1 MKIITCYKC
10 VPDEQD
16 IAINNADGTLDFSKA
31 DSKISQYDLNAIE
44 AACQLK
50 QQLGDAQVVAMSVG
64 GKALTNA
71 KGRKDVLSRGPDEL
85 IVVIDDQFEQALP
98 QHTATALAA
107 AAQKSGFDLLICGDG
122 SSDLYAQQVGLLVG
136 EALNIPAIN
145 GVSKILSLT
154 DSTLTVER
162 ELEDEVETL
171 SIPLPAVIAVSTDI
185 NTPQIPSMKAILGA
199 AKKPVQVWSPAD
211 IGLNSVPTYSAQQ
224 VAAPKQR
231 ERQRVVIEGDGEEQ
245 IAAFVENLRKIILLS
260 GDVMNKFSSVWVFS
274 DTPSRLPELMSGAQA
289 VGEKVNAF
297 VLNEADSATACH
309 LGADHVWLLS
319 GKPEDRMIEDYAA
332 AMAETIRQHSEGG
345 AVLLPNTR
353 RGKLLAAKL
362 GYRLS
367 AAVSN
372 DASEVALQDGKAAVK
387 HMVYGGLAIGAETI
401 ASPFAVITL
410 SSGTFDAQDPDTSR
424 SGEMHTVQWQAPAIT
439 VTRTATQAR
448 QSNSVD
454 LDKARLV
461 VSVGRGI
468 GSKENI
474 SLAEALCQTIG
485 AELACSRPVAENEK
499 WMEHERYVGISNL
512 MLKPELYLAVGI
524 SGQIQHMVGANG
536 AQTIFAINKDK
547 NAPIFQ
553 YADFGIVGDALKILP
568 ALTAALAR

>member
-1 MKIITCYKC
+1 
-10 VPDEQD
+10 
-16 IAINNADGTLDFSKA
+16 
-31 DSKISQYDLNAIE
+31 
-44 AACQLK
+44 
-50 QQLGDAQVVAMSVG
+50 
-64 GKALTNA
+64 
-71 KGRKDVLSRGPDEL
+71 
-85 IVVIDDQFEQALP
+85 
-98 QHTATALAA
+98 
-107 AAQKSGFDLLICGDG
+107 
-122 SSDLYAQQVGLLVG
+122 
-136 EALNIPAIN
+136 
-145 GVSKILSLT
+145 
-154 DSTLTVER
+154 
-162 ELEDEVETL
+162 
-171 SIPLPAVIAVSTDI
+171 
-185 NTPQIPSMKAILGA
+185 
-199 AKKPVQVWSPAD
+199 
-211 IGLNSVPTYSAQQ
+211 
-224 VAAPKQR
+224 
-231 ERQRVVIEGDGEEQ
+231 
-245 IAAFVENLRKIILLS
+245 
-260 GDVMNKFSSVWVFS
+260 MNKFSSVWVFS

-367 AAVSN
+367 AAASN
-372 DASEVALQDGKAAVK
+372 DASDVALQDGKAAVK

-410 SSGTFDAQDPDTSR
+410 SSGTFDAQQPDASR
-424 SGEMHTVQWQAPAIT
+424 SGEMHTVQWQAPAT
-439 VTRTATQAR
+439 AVTRTATQAR

-524 SGQIQHMVGANG
+524 SGQIQHMVGTNG

>member
-1 MKIITCYKC
+1 
-10 VPDEQD
+10 
-16 IAINNADGTLDFSKA
+16 
-31 DSKISQYDLNAIE
+31 
-44 AACQLK
+44 
-50 QQLGDAQVVAMSVG
+50 
-64 GKALTNA
+64 
-71 KGRKDVLSRGPDEL
+71 
-85 IVVIDDQFEQALP
+85 
-98 QHTATALAA
+98 
-107 AAQKSGFDLLICGDG
+107 
-122 SSDLYAQQVGLLVG
+122 
-136 EALNIPAIN
+136 
-145 GVSKILSLT
+145 
-154 DSTLTVER
+154 
-162 ELEDEVETL
+162 
-171 SIPLPAVIAVSTDI
+171 
-185 NTPQIPSMKAILGA
+185 
-199 AKKPVQVWSPAD
+199 
-211 IGLNSVPTYSAQQ
+211 
-224 VAAPKQR
+224 
-231 ERQRVVIEGDGEEQ
+231 
-245 IAAFVENLRKIILLS
+245 
-260 GDVMNKFSSVWVFS
+260 MNKFSSVWVFS
-274 DTPSRLPELMSGAQA
+274 DTPSRLPELMKGAQV
-289 VGEKVNAF
+289 VGDKINAF
-297 VLNEADSATACH
+297 VLSEADSAAAIQ

-319 GKPEDRMIEDYAA
+319 GKPDDRMVEDYAGV
-332 AMAETIRQHSEGG
+332 MAETIRQQCEEG

-362 GYRLS
+362 GFRLS

-372 DASEVALQDGKAAVK
+372 DASAVTVQDGKATVR
-387 HMVYGGLAIGAETI
+387 HMVYGGLAMGAEAI

-410 SSGTFDAQDPDTSR
+410 SSGTFDSQQPDTSR
-424 SGEMHTVQWQAPAIT
+424 NGEIHQVQWQAPAIA
-439 VTRTATQAR
+439 VTRTGTQAR

-474 SLAEALCQTIG
+474 SLAEALCQAIG

>member
-1 MKIITCYKC
+1 
-10 VPDEQD
+10 
-16 IAINNADGTLDFSKA
+16 
-31 DSKISQYDLNAIE
+31 
-44 AACQLK
+44 
-50 QQLGDAQVVAMSVG
+50 
-64 GKALTNA
+64 
-71 KGRKDVLSRGPDEL
+71 
-85 IVVIDDQFEQALP
+85 
-98 QHTATALAA
+98 
-107 AAQKSGFDLLICGDG
+107 
-122 SSDLYAQQVGLLVG
+122 
-136 EALNIPAIN
+136 
-145 GVSKILSLT
+145 
-154 DSTLTVER
+154 
-162 ELEDEVETL
+162 
-171 SIPLPAVIAVSTDI
+171 
-185 NTPQIPSMKAILGA
+185 
-199 AKKPVQVWSPAD
+199 
-211 IGLNSVPTYSAQQ
+211 
-224 VAAPKQR
+224 
-231 ERQRVVIEGDGEEQ
+231 
-245 IAAFVENLRKIILLS
+245 
-260 GDVMNKFSSVWVFS
+260 MNKFSSVWVFS

-362 GYRLS
+362 GNRLS

-387 HMVYGGLAIGAETI
+387 HMVYGGLAIGAESI

>member
-1 MKIITCYKC
+1 
-10 VPDEQD
+10 
-16 IAINNADGTLDFSKA
+16 
-31 DSKISQYDLNAIE
+31 
-44 AACQLK
+44 
-50 QQLGDAQVVAMSVG
+50 
-64 GKALTNA
+64 
-71 KGRKDVLSRGPDEL
+71 
-85 IVVIDDQFEQALP
+85 
-98 QHTATALAA
+98 
-107 AAQKSGFDLLICGDG
+107 
-122 SSDLYAQQVGLLVG
+122 
-136 EALNIPAIN
+136 
-145 GVSKILSLT
+145 
-154 DSTLTVER
+154 
-162 ELEDEVETL
+162 
-171 SIPLPAVIAVSTDI
+171 
-185 NTPQIPSMKAILGA
+185 
-199 AKKPVQVWSPAD
+199 
-211 IGLNSVPTYSAQQ
+211 
-224 VAAPKQR
+224 
-231 ERQRVVIEGDGEEQ
+231 
-245 IAAFVENLRKIILLS
+245 
-260 GDVMNKFSSVWVFS
+260 MNKFSSVWVFS

-372 DASEVALQDGKAAVK
+372 DASDVSLQDGKAAVK

-410 SSGTFDAQDPDTSR
+410 SSGTFDAQQPDASRSGEMHKPDASR
-424 SGEMHTVQWQAPAIT
+424 SGEMHTVQWQAPAT
-439 VTRTATQAR
+439 AVTRTATQAR

>member
-1 MKIITCYKC
+1 
-10 VPDEQD
+10 
-16 IAINNADGTLDFSKA
+16 
-31 DSKISQYDLNAIE
+31 
-44 AACQLK
+44 
-50 QQLGDAQVVAMSVG
+50 
-64 GKALTNA
+64 
-71 KGRKDVLSRGPDEL
+71 
-85 IVVIDDQFEQALP
+85 
-98 QHTATALAA
+98 
-107 AAQKSGFDLLICGDG
+107 
-122 SSDLYAQQVGLLVG
+122 
-136 EALNIPAIN
+136 
-145 GVSKILSLT
+145 
-154 DSTLTVER
+154 
-162 ELEDEVETL
+162 
-171 SIPLPAVIAVSTDI
+171 
-185 NTPQIPSMKAILGA
+185 
-199 AKKPVQVWSPAD
+199 
-211 IGLNSVPTYSAQQ
+211 
-224 VAAPKQR
+224 
-231 ERQRVVIEGDGEEQ
+231 
-245 IAAFVENLRKIILLS
+245 
-260 GDVMNKFSSVWVFS
+260 MNKFSSVWVFS

-367 AAVSN
+367 AVVSN
-372 DASEVALQDGKAAVK
+372 DASDVALQDGKAAVK

-410 SSGTFDAQDPDTSR
+410 SSGTFDAQQPDASR
-424 SGEMHTVQWQAPAIT
+424 SGEMHTVQWQAPAT
-439 VTRTATQAR
+439 AVTRTATQAR

>member
-1 MKIITCYKC
+1 
-10 VPDEQD
+10 
-16 IAINNADGTLDFSKA
+16 
-31 DSKISQYDLNAIE
+31 
-44 AACQLK
+44 
-50 QQLGDAQVVAMSVG
+50 
-64 GKALTNA
+64 
-71 KGRKDVLSRGPDEL
+71 
-85 IVVIDDQFEQALP
+85 
-98 QHTATALAA
+98 
-107 AAQKSGFDLLICGDG
+107 
-122 SSDLYAQQVGLLVG
+122 
-136 EALNIPAIN
+136 
-145 GVSKILSLT
+145 
-154 DSTLTVER
+154 
-162 ELEDEVETL
+162 
-171 SIPLPAVIAVSTDI
+171 
-185 NTPQIPSMKAILGA
+185 
-199 AKKPVQVWSPAD
+199 
-211 IGLNSVPTYSAQQ
+211 
-224 VAAPKQR
+224 
-231 ERQRVVIEGDGEEQ
+231 
-245 IAAFVENLRKIILLS
+245 
-260 GDVMNKFSSVWVFS
+260 MNKFSSVWVFS

-367 AAVSN
+367 AAGSN

-387 HMVYGGLAIGAETI
+387 HMVYGGLAIGAESI